1 MRTAPRLTIRKIPV
15 AHIVFFIALHVRR
28 DGKGLLQVEQ
38 PGVERKKTEFDG
50 PTRGCKREEL
60 DPHKLMHKQEIQK
73 NYLAQVDKSVNSER
87 VVADRNQKG

>member
-15 AHIVFFIALHVRR
+15 TQIVFFIALHFRL
-28 DGKGLLQVEQ
+28 DGNGFLQVEQ
-38 PGVERKKTEFDG
+38 SRVESQKTEFDG
-50 PTRGCKREEL
+50 PTSACKREEL
-60 DPHKLMHKQEIQK
+60 DPHKLMHKHRIDK